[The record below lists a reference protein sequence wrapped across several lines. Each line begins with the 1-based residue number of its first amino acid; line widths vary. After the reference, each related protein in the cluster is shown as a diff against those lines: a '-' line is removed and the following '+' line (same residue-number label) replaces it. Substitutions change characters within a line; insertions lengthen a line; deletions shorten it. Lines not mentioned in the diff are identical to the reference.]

1 MSGPW
6 RTLLMLCVVVLATA
20 IDPGTARAESSSTTV
35 HDAQEVRQTVND
47 VLADPEYRHLHDKE
61 ESKPERTEFPQ
72 WLKDFLEWLFEDDS
86 TSQEKKTETVFS
98 FGEVLYYLALA
109 ALAVALVYLVVAIIR
124 SSDGMADVD
133 PSEFSADAEA
143 IIPTQPPGDVPTN
156 EYERRALA
164 AAQAGD
170 FRSGLRELV
179 LGSMSWTERAGLVRY
194 RRGLTNRDYVRAV
207 WRMAD
212 RRESLLQISA
222 AFERVFYGRRVA
234 DEATFESC
242 LVEFRQS
249 FLTEANHAQPSN

>member
-1 MSGPW
+1 MSRSR
-6 RTLLMLCVVVLATA
+6 RTLLMLCVVSLATA
-20 IDPGTARAESSSTTV
+20 FDPGTTRAESSTATL
-35 HDAQEVRQTVND
+35 HEAQEIQQTVND
-47 VLADPEYRHLHDKE
+47 VLSDPEYQHLHDKE
-61 ESKPERTEFPQ
+61 KPEREKTELPQ
-72 WLKDFLEWLFEDDS
+72 WLKDFLEWLFGDDQ
-86 TSQEKKTETVFS
+86 TAEKKKTETVFS
-98 FGEVLYYLALA
+98 FGEVLYYLAFA
-109 ALAVALVYLVVAIIR
+109 ALAVALIYLVVAIIQA
-124 SSDGMADVD
+124 SDGMADVD

-143 IIPTQPPGDVPTN
+143 IIPTRPPGDVPTN

-207 WRMAD
+207 WRIAD
-212 RRESLLQISA
+212 RRESLLQIVA

-249 FLTEANHAQPSN
+249 FLTEAIDAQPSN